1 MFQLHGK
8 VCKYTILLIYIQMDI
23 YILFQFFFHF
33 KLLQD
38 IEYSSLSYIVG
49 PCCLSILYNVVQF
62 SSVAQSCPTLC
73 DPMITARQAS
83 LSITNSQS
91 SFKFMSI
98 KSVMPFSHLI
108 LRCPLLLLP
117 PIPPSIRVN
126 SSHEEAKVLEFQL

>member
-8 VCKYTILLIYIQMDI
+8 VRKYTILFIYIQMDI

-62 SSVAQSCPTLC
+62 SSVASN
-73 DPMITARQAS
+73 S
-83 LSITNSQS
+83 LRPHDHSTPGLSVHHQLPEFIQIHVHQVGDAIQPSNPPLSPSPPAPNPSQ
-91 SFKFMSI
+91 
-98 KSVMPFSHLI
+98 HQG
-108 LRCPLLLLP
+108 
-117 PIPPSIRVN
+117 
-126 SSHEEAKVLEFQL
+126 QLFA